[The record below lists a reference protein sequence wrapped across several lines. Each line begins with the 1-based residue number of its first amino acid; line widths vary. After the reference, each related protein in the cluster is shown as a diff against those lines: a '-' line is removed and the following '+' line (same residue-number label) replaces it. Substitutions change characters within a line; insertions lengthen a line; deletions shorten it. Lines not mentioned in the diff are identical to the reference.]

1 MKISARNV
9 LAGKVQKVTKGAVD
23 AEVMLVLSGGET
35 VVSIIT
41 NSSVDSLG
49 LEVGGAAYAII
60 KASDVIVGEGLEG
73 SRLSARNILSGLVA
87 SVQDGAVNS
96 EVEIELPSGT
106 KIVSSITKESVRAL
120 GLKQGDQVSAIVK
133 APHVLIGV

>member
-73 SRLSARNILSGLVA
+73 SRLSARNILSGLVECA
-87 SVQDGAVNS
+87 GR
-96 EVEIELPSGT
+96 
-106 KIVSSITKESVRAL
+106 SSQQRGGDRATQWH
-120 GLKQGDQVSAIVK
+120 KDCFIDHQGERAC
-133 APHVLIGV
+133 AWLEAG

>member
-1 MKISARNV
+1 MAEGESMKISARNV

-120 GLKQGDQVSAIVK
+120 GLKRGDQ
-133 APHVLIGV
+133 